1 MKKLLVIAV
10 LLCMNALMLQAR
22 QLTGQLVPN
31 TAAEPQQKSGS
42 AQLTLR
48 LDKAETEVSPMLYG
62 LMTEEINYAYEGGLY
77 TQLVPNPSFADMF
90 NPRGGRRGR
99 QNQNQPRYTVR
110 PERWQL
116 SDTVKVQVRQN
127 RQGGINDANPT
138 SLVVNFDE
146 AGLALVSEGYWGFPI
161 RKNTAFKGALY
172 ARQPASGNA
181 QTPVKS
187 LTIALKSADGTTTYA
202 ETKVSGFGNEWKK
215 FDIQLTTSPTQADT
229 KDARLFIV
237 ANEGGSIELTRVT
250 LFAPSY
256 KGRKNGLR
264 VDLMEM
270 MAEMRPKF
278 VRFPGGNY
286 LEGNN
291 FANRFDWKKT
301 IGDPDERPG
310 HQSPWGYRSTDGLGL
325 LEFCQWA
332 EDTGGEPVVGVF
344 AGYVLNGDHLDGDYV
359 KPFIQDALDEI
370 EYIMGDASTKWG
382 AMRARDGHPQ
392 PFPLHYVEVG
402 NEDFF
407 DRSGSYPNRFKMFY
421 EAIKARYP
429 QLQIISTVGYNAL
442 KSKDIP
448 NPVVDVIDE
457 HYYRNAFDMYRNA
470 FQYDTYDRKGPK
482 IFCGEWATREGSP
495 TTNMNAALG
504 DAAWMAC
511 MERNSDICIMSCYA
525 PLFVNVEPGAMQW
538 ASDLIG
544 YDVLNAYGSPSYWA
558 QVMFAKYLG
567 DRIVPV
573 EAVGIPQQKLDRN
586 DEANAVFYTATKD
599 AKTGKTYLKLVNAVG
614 DAQKLSIKLD
624 GAKKMKSKAKKIE
637 LKSAQPEDTNSI
649 DNPRNIIPQES
660 TQKVGKQF
668 PITLAPY
675 SITVLVIE

>member
-1 MKKLLVIAV
+1 MKRLFAMIAM
-10 LLCMNALMLQAR
+10 LSTSALMLQA
-22 QLTGQLVPN
+22 Q
-31 TAAEPQQKSGS
+31 
-42 AQLTLR
+42 QLTLR
-48 LDKAETEVSPMLYG
+48 LDKAEKEVSPMLYG
-62 LMTEEINYAYEGGLY
+62 LMTEEINYSYEGGLY

-90 NPRGGRRGR
+90 NPRGGRRGGR
-99 QNQNQPRYTVR
+99 PNQNAPRFTVR

-116 SDTVKVQVRQN
+116 TDTVKVRVRQN
-127 RQGGINDANPT
+127 RQLGINDANPT
-138 SLVVNFDE
+138 SLIINCE
-146 AGLALVSEGYWGFPI
+146 QPGLGIVSEGYWGFPI
-161 RKNTAFKGALY
+161 RKATNFKGAIY
-172 ARQPASGNA
+172 AKTPTANNNESVS
-181 QTPVKS
+181 PVKS
-187 LTIALKSADGTTTYA
+187 LTIALKSADGNTTYA
-202 ETKVSGFGNEWKK
+202 ETKVSGFTNEWKK
-215 FDIQLTTSPTQADT
+215 FDIQLTTSSTQADT
-229 KDARLFIV
+229 KDARLFII
-237 ANEGGSIELTRVT
+237 ANESGSIELTRVT
-250 LFAPSY
+250 LFAPSF

-270 MAEMRPKF
+270 MAEMKPKF
-278 VRFPGGNY
+278 LRFPGGNY

-291 FANRFDWKKT
+291 FANRFNWKQT
-301 IGDPDERPG
+301 IGNPDERPG

-344 AGYVLNGDHLDGDYV
+344 AGYVLNGDHLDGEYI

-382 AMRARDGHPQ
+382 AVRARDGHPE
-392 PFPLHYVEVG
+392 PFPLHYVEIG

-442 KSKDIP
+442 KSNAIP

-470 FQYDTYDRKGPK
+470 FQYDRYDRNGPK

-504 DAAWMAC
+504 DAAWMSC

-558 QVMFAKYLG
+558 QVMFSKYLG
-567 DRIVPV
+567 NRIVPV
-573 EAVGIPQQKLDRN
+573 EATDIPKQTLDRN
-586 DEANAVFYTATKD
+586 DEANAVFYTATTDTKD
-599 AKTGKTYLKLVNAVG
+599 GKTYLKLVNAVG
-614 DAQKLSIKLD
+614 NSQKLTIKLD
-624 GAKKMKSKAKKIE
+624 GAKKVKSKAKKIE
-637 LKSAQPEDTNSI
+637 LKSARPEDTNSI
-649 DNPRNIIPQES
+649 DKPRNIVPLES

-675 SITVLVIE
+675 SITVLVLE

>member
-10 LLCMNALMLQAR
+10 LLCLNALMLQAR

-138 SLVVNFDE
+138 SLVVNYDE

-172 ARQPASGNA
+172 ARQPAAGN
-181 QTPVKS
+181 TPVNH
-187 LTIALKSADGTTTYA
+187 LTIALKSADGATTYA
-202 ETKVSGFGNEWKK
+202 ETKLSGFGKEWKK
-215 FDIQLTTSPTQADT
+215 FDIQLTTSATQADT
-229 KDARLFIV
+229 KDARLFII
-237 ANEGGSIELTRVT
+237 ADEPGDIELTRVT
-250 LFAPSY
+250 LFAPSF

-291 FANRFDWKKT
+291 FANRFDWKQT

-344 AGYVLNGDHLDGDYV
+344 AGYVLNGDHLDGDYI

-370 EYIMGDASTKWG
+370 EYIIGDANTTKWG
-382 AMRARDGHPQ
+382 AARARDGHPQ
-392 PFPLHYVEVG
+392 PFPLHYVEIG

-442 KSKDIP
+442 KSKAIP

-470 FQYDTYDRKGPK
+470 FQYDSYDRKGPK

-504 DAAWMAC
+504 DAAWMTC

-558 QVMFAKYLG
+558 QVMFSKYLG

-573 EAVGIPQQKLDRN
+573 EAVGIPRQKLDRN

-614 DAQKLSIKLD
+614 DAQKLSIKLE
-624 GAKKMKSKAKKIE
+624 GAAKVKAKAKKIE
-637 LKSAQPEDTNSI
+637 LKSARPEDTNSI

-660 TQKVGKQF
+660 TQKVGRQF

>member
-1 MKKLLVIAV
+1 MRNFLVTAALLG
-10 LLCMNALMLQAR
+10 MNALMLQA
-22 QLTGQLVPN
+22 Q
-31 TAAEPQQKSGS
+31 E
-42 AQLTLR
+42 LTLR

-62 LMTEEINYAYEGGLY
+62 LMTEEINYSYEGGLY
-77 TQLVPNPSFADMF
+77 TQLVANPSFADMF
-90 NPRGGRRGR
+90 NPRGGRRGGR
-99 QNQNQPRYTVR
+99 RDQNQPRFTVR

-116 SDTVKVQVRQN
+116 SDTVKVRVRQN
-127 RQGGINDANPT
+127 RQEGINEANPT
-138 SLVVNFDE
+138 SLIVNYE
-146 AGLALVSEGYWGFPI
+146 QAGLALVSEGYWGFPI
-161 RKNTAFKGALY
+161 RKSTAFKGGIY
-172 ARQPASGNA
+172 VKNPIARGDNA
-181 QTPVKS
+181 TAPLKS
-187 LTIALKSADGTTTYA
+187 LTIALKSADGSTTYA
-202 ETKVSGFGNEWKK
+202 EQKVSGFTNNWKK
-215 FDIQLTTSPTQADT
+215 FDLGLTTSATQADT
-229 KDARLFIV
+229 KDARLFII
-237 ANEGGSIELTRVT
+237 ADQAGSIELARVT

-256 KGRKNGLR
+256 KNRKNGLR

-291 FANRFDWKKT
+291 FANRFDWKRT
-301 IGDPDERPG
+301 IGNPDERPG

-344 AGYVLNGDHLDGDYV
+344 AGYVLGGDHLDGDYI

-382 AMRARDGHPQ
+382 AVRARDGHPE
-392 PFPLHYVEVG
+392 PFPLHYVEIG

-429 QLQIISTVGYNAL
+429 QLQIISTVGYDAL
-442 KSKDIP
+442 KSKAIP

-470 FQYDTYDRKGPK
+470 FQYDRYDRKGPK

-504 DAAWMAC
+504 DAAWMTC

-525 PLFVNVEPGAMQW
+525 PLFVNVEPGGMQW

-558 QVMFAKYLG
+558 QVMFSKYLG

-573 EAVGIPQQKLDRN
+573 EATNLPKQKLDRN
-586 DEANAVFYTATKD
+586 DEANAVFYTATTD
-599 AKTGKTYLKLVNAVG
+599 AKTGKTFLKLVNAVG

-624 GAKKMKSKAKKIE
+624 GVKKVKSKAKKIE
-637 LKSAQPEDTNSI
+637 LKSPRPEDTNSI
-649 DNPRNIIPQES
+649 DNPRNIIPRES

-675 SITVLVIE
+675 SITVLVLE